1 VIVWAVEAMEV
12 CTGRGSDI
20 YVHCIILIK
29 ASQAKEIV
37 ETVNVFWW
45 FLSSFSPICLC
56 SYEMQYSYILIR
68 TSYCRNMCHL
78 KDSLKHTAILTDN
91 F

>member
-20 YVHCIILIK
+20 YVYCIILIK
-29 ASQAKEIV
+29 ASLTKEIV
-37 ETVNVFWW
+37 DCILVV
-45 FLSSFSPICLC
+45 LC
-56 SYEMQYSYILIR
+56 GYEMQYSYILIR
-68 TSYCRNMCHL
+68 TPYMCHL

-91 F
+91 QTFKS